1 LFRKSAL
8 VLMAVGAWI
17 GILGTPGTA
26 SQIASR
32 QNETVRVPSS
42 APAVPS
48 LTPADAKAFV
58 DKYCAGCHN
67 ERAKTGGLV
76 LNTIDFTRVAANA
89 EPLEKV
95 VRKLQT
101 GSMPPQGMPSPDK
114 ATHDAFISFLV
125 GELDRA
131 AAARPDPGRA
141 ILRRLN
147 RTEYANAIRDLL
159 DLDINVSALLPV
171 DNSSYGFDNIGDVL
185 GVSPVLMERYLTA
198 ARRISAVA
206 VGDAAEI
213 PVIADTYRVRPD
225 TAQDKPLDGLPLGT
239 RGGLLVT
246 HTFPLDAEYTFFVR
260 LLTTTVSN
268 IRGLEYPHDVV
279 LLVDGAEVAR
289 ATVGGKEDMDKS
301 FENATSSMD
310 AINARLTFRVA
321 VKAGPRTVA
330 AAFVQKSA
338 ALPNATLQ
346 PYLQTTSDTVDYT
359 GVPHI
364 ESVLLTGPYNASGPG
379 DTPSRRRILICR
391 PGSGAAAAGI
401 PGAGEET
408 ACATKILS
416 TVARRAYRRPLTEE
430 DVRTLVEFFEI
441 GRRKGTFEAGIELGL
456 RRILASP
463 DFVFRLERDPAN
475 LAPGTV
481 YRVSDVELASRLS
494 FFLWSSIPDDQ
505 LLQLATQ
512 GRLKDRAV
520 LDQQIRRMVA
530 DPKARALVDNFAGQ
544 WLYLRNLSAR
554 TPDQTEFP
562 DFDNTLRSAML
573 REMNLFFDSIIREDR
588 SVLDLMTADYTF
600 VNERLARHYNIPNIY
615 GPRFRRVT
623 LTQDER
629 RGLLGKGAIL
639 TVTSLAHR
647 TSPVV
652 RGKWILDNI
661 VGTPPPPPPPDVP
674 ALEENGQGKKPR
686 SMRERLE
693 THRRNPVC
701 AQCHR
706 LMDPIGFA
714 LEPFDA
720 VGALRSRES
729 GSPID
734 GSGQL
739 ANGMKVSGPVSL
751 REALVSDPTIFVTT
765 MTEKMLTY
773 ALGRGLGAEDM
784 PTVRTI
790 VRSAARTNYRFSSIV
805 AGIVRSTPFQMRVK
819 TEEEVLSEKSEV
831 SSLK

>member
-1 LFRKSAL
+1 MLRRSAL
-8 VLMAVGAWI
+8 VVIGLGVWVGT
-17 GILGTPGTA
+17 LGTLTTA
-26 SQIASR
+26 PRAAVLQAQLPQPAS
-32 QNETVRVPSS
+32 
-42 APAVPS
+42 S
-48 LTPADAKAFV
+48 LTAVQAKAVV
-58 DKYCAGCHN
+58 DKYCVGCHN
-67 ERAKTGGLV
+67 ERTRSGGLV
-76 LNTIDFTRVAANA
+76 LEGLDFARIAAHA

-95 VRKLQT
+95 VRKLGT
-101 GSMPPQGMPSPDK
+101 GSMPPQGMPSPDQP
-114 ATHDAFISFLV
+114 THDALIAFLV

-159 DLDINVSALLPV
+159 DLEINVSTLLPV

-225 TAQDKPLDGLPLGT
+225 TAQDKHLDGLPLGT
-239 RGGLLVT
+239 RGGLIVT

-268 IRGLEYPHDVV
+268 IRGLEYPHDLV

-289 ATVGGKEDMDKS
+289 ASVGGKEDIDKS
-301 FENATSSMD
+301 FENATAQME

-330 AAFVQKSA
+330 AAFVHKSA
-338 ALPNATLQ
+338 ALANATLQ

-359 GVPHI
+359 GVPHV
-364 ESVLLTGPYNASGPG
+364 ESLLLTGPYNVSGPG
-379 DTPSRRRILICR
+379 DTPSRRRLLFCK
-391 PGSGAAAAGI
+391 PTTAA
-401 PGAGEET
+401 EERD
-408 ACATKILS
+408 CATKILS
-416 TVARRAYRRPLTEE
+416 TVARRAYRRPLTEGPGG
-430 DVRTLVEFFEI
+430 DVQTLLEFFEM

-463 DFVFRLERDPAN
+463 DFVFRMERDPAT
-475 LAPGTV
+475 LTPGAV

-505 LLQLATQ
+505 LLQLASQ
-512 GRLKDRAV
+512 GRLQDNAV
-520 LDQQIRRMVA
+520 LDQQIVRMMA

-544 WLYLRNLSAR
+544 WLYLRNLR
-554 TPDQTEFP
+554 GHIPDQTEFP
-562 DFDNTLRSAML
+562 DFDHTLRSAML
-573 REMNLFFDSIIREDR
+573 REMELFFDSIIRENR

-600 VNERLARHYNIPNIY
+600 VNERLARHYRIPNVY
-615 GPRFRRVT
+615 GSHFRRVT
-623 LTQDER
+623 LKQDER

-639 TVTSLAHR
+639 TVTSYATR

-652 RGKWILDNI
+652 RGKWILENI

-693 THRRNPVC
+693 EHRRNPVC

-720 VGALRSRES
+720 VGAARSRES

-739 ANGMKVSGPVSL
+739 ANGVKVSGPASL
-751 REALVSDPTIFVTT
+751 REALVSDPNVFVTT

-773 ALGRGLGAEDM
+773 ALGRGLGAADM
-784 PTVRTI
+784 PAVRTI
-790 VRSAARTNYRFSSIV
+790 VKGAAGTNYRFSSIV
-805 AGIVRSTPFQMRVK
+805 AGIVKSTPFQMRAK
-819 TEEEVLSEKSEV
+819 ESL
-831 SSLK
+831 SLKP

>member
-1 LFRKSAL
+1 LRTAAL
-8 VLMAVGAWI
+8 VLIGLAVCVGT
-17 GILGTPGTA
+17 LGTAPYAAQQT
-26 SQIASR
+26 QIPPVAGAAARSI
-32 QNETVRVPSS
+32 
-42 APAVPS
+42 
-48 LTPADAKAFV
+48 TPLEAKAAV
-58 DKYCAGCHN
+58 DKYCVGCHN
-67 ERAKTGGLV
+67 ERTRTGNLALDG
-76 LNTIDFTRVAANA
+76 IDVTRVAASA

-95 VRKLQT
+95 LRKLGT
-101 GSMPPQGMPSPDK
+101 GSMPPQGMPRPDT
-114 ATHDAFISFLV
+114 ATHAGIIAFLTR
-125 GELDRA
+125 ELDA
-131 AAARPDPGRA
+131 AAAAKPDPGRA

-159 DLDINVSALLPV
+159 DLNINVSTLLPV

-213 PVIADTYRVRPD
+213 PVIAETYRVRPD
-225 TAQDKPLDGLPLGT
+225 TAQDKHLDGLPLGT

-246 HTFPLDAEYTFFVR
+246 HTFPLDAEYTFFIR

-268 IRGLEYPHDVV
+268 IRGLEYPHDLV
-279 LLVDGAEVAR
+279 LLVDGEEVAR
-289 ATVGGKEDMDKS
+289 ATVGGKDDIEKS
-301 FENATSSMD
+301 FENATTHME

-330 AAFVQKSA
+330 AAFVQKTSA
-338 ALPNATLQ
+338 IPNATLQ

-359 GVPHI
+359 GVPHV
-364 ESVLLTGPYNASGPG
+364 ESLLLTGPFNPTGPG
-379 DTPSRRRILICR
+379 DTPSRRRVLVCR
-391 PGSGAAAAGI
+391 PTGPDDAK
-401 PGAGEET
+401 
-408 ACATKILS
+408 CATTVLS
-416 TVARRAYRRPLTEE
+416 TLAQRAYRRPLTDG
-430 DVRTLVEFFEI
+430 DVRTLVEFFDT
-441 GRRKGTFEAGIELGL
+441 GRRKGSFDAGIELGL

-463 DFVFRLERDPAN
+463 DFVFRVERDPAE
-475 LAPGTV
+475 LAPGAV
-481 YRVSDVELASRLS
+481 YRISDVELASRLS
-494 FFLWSSIPDDQ
+494 FFLWSSIPDAE
-505 LLQLATQ
+505 LLEVAAR
-512 GRLKDRAV
+512 GRLKDGAE
-520 LDQQIRRMVA
+520 LDRQIRRMLA

-544 WLYLRNLSAR
+544 WLYLRNLR
-554 TPDQTEFP
+554 GHVPDQTEFP

-573 REMNLFFDSIIREDR
+573 REMELFFDSIIREDR

-600 VNERLARHYNIPNIY
+600 VNERLARHYDIPNVY
-615 GPRFRRVT
+615 GSHFRRVT
-623 LTQDER
+623 LTQNER

-639 TVTSLAHR
+639 AVTSYATR

-652 RGKWILDNI
+652 RGKWILENV

-674 ALEENGQGKKPR
+674 ALEENSPGKKPR

-693 THRRNPVC
+693 EHRRNPVC

-720 VGALRSRES
+720 VGASRNRES

-739 ANGMKVSGPVSL
+739 ADGTRVSGPVSL
-751 REALVSDPTIFVTT
+751 REALVSDPNIFVTT

-773 ALGRGLGAEDM
+773 ALGRGLGATDM
-784 PTVRTI
+784 PTVRAI
-790 VRSAARTNYRFSSIV
+790 VRSAAGSDFRFSSIV
-805 AGIVRSTPFQMRVK
+805 GGIVTSMPFQMRM
-819 TEEEVLSEKSEV
+819 KSEDEGL
-831 SSLK
+831 SPKP